1 MFMLKSRKPKKPVSL
16 SFLLIAVIITLF
28 IVLGGFIDGL
38 EIQGLAQTPPPEISS
53 PSGRVRVSEVWKKVY
68 EQLPNLPQENQ
79 YLSQETG
86 KVAED
91 NTLIGRLIRYHIY
104 VKARPTQYRFDWKL
118 TLADYLGVNEPM
130 LVLSYPGQEVLKEN
144 PLVGDQKAIQQ
155 LNRVERD
162 ALVNTLA
169 SLFNPNSVNSDNG
182 TIPKPSPASPT
193 AKPPTPSLIPLPESG
208 DAQRLK

>member
-1 MFMLKSRKPKKPVSL
+1 MLKSRKPQKQVSL
-16 SFLLIAVIITLF
+16 SFLLLAVTITIF
-28 IVLGGFIDGL
+28 IVLGGFIEGL
-38 EIQGLAQTPPPEISS
+38 DIQGVAQTPPPQIAS
-53 PSGRVRVSEVWKKVY
+53 PSGRVRVSDVWKKVY
-68 EQLPNLPQENQ
+68 EQLPNLPPENQ
-79 YLSQETG
+79 YLSKETG

-91 NTLIGRLIRYHIY
+91 NTLISRLIRYHIY

-162 ALVNTLA
+162 GLVNTLA
-169 SLFNPNSVNSDNG
+169 GLFNPNPANIDP
-182 TIPKPSPASPT
+182 IPSAPT
-193 AKPPTPSLIPLPESG
+193 PQPPTPSGNSPKSG
-208 DAQRLK
+208 GAQGLK

>member
-1 MFMLKSRKPKKPVSL
+1 MLKSRKPQKPVIL
-16 SFLLIAVIITLF
+16 SFLLLAVTITLF
-28 IVLGGFIDGL
+28 IVLGGFVEGL
-38 EIQGLAQTPPPEISS
+38 EIQGLAQTPPSEISS

-79 YLSQETG
+79 YLSKETG

-91 NTLIGRLIRYHIY
+91 NTLISRLIRYHIY

-144 PLVGDQKAIQQ
+144 PLIGDQKAIQQ

-169 SLFNPNSVNSDNG
+169 GLFNPN
-182 TIPKPSPASPT
+182 PASIDPIPSAPT
-193 AKPPTPSLIPLPESG
+193 PKPPTPSGNSPESG
-208 DAQRLK
+208 GAQGLK

>member
-1 MFMLKSRKPKKPVSL
+1 MFWWVYRRP
-16 SFLLIAVIITLF
+16 
-28 IVLGGFIDGL
+28 

-130 LVLSYPGQEVLKEN
+130 LVLSYPGQEGLKEN

-182 TIPKPSPASPT
+182 TIPKPSLLHPPLNRQPLLNSPT
-193 AKPPTPSLIPLPESG
+193 GVGRCST
-208 DAQRLK
+208 LKITRGIWRKF